1 MTKPKITPTTGD
13 LMKNGGMGAPFVL
26 PIRPSTATQPQPGP
40 LKVAIIGTAPS
51 SRMLA
56 PFGDQ
61 SWTIWACSPG
71 NMNILP
77 RFDAWFELHGNL
89 LWPENRHY
97 GEPYVNFL
105 RALSCPVYMQ
115 DQSMVPQ
122 AITFPMREM
131 VKEFGR
137 DFFSSS
143 FAWMMAYA
151 MHLGAQEVAL
161 FGVDMASKDEY
172 IQQRPG
178 FYYFKREAER
188 RGVKISAPY
197 ESDIMQSPGLY
208 GYSDVMPFGRKVAA
222 RRQEL
227 AVRLQHMKPERDKLQ
242 QNITYL
248 EGASEDIDYFQAIW
262 SGLADDMALLRTEK
276 YALEQENASLKLWVA
291 KAQEAEEQ
299 RRKQDVVVPMEG
311 ANGGQQDSRP

>member
-13 LMKNGGMGAPFVL
+13 MMKNGGMQIPASFGPAAMRAAPQ
-26 PIRPSTATQPQPGP
+26 AGGP

-51 SRMLA
+51 SRLLA
-56 PFGDQ
+56 PFNDT

-71 NMNILP
+71 NMNTLP

-97 GEPYVNFL
+97 GEPYVQYL
-105 RALSCPVYMQ
+105 RTLTCPVYMQ
-115 DQSMVPQ
+115 DQSLVPN
-122 AITFPMREM
+122 AITFPMVEM

-143 FAWMMAYA
+143 FAWMMAFA
-151 MHLGAQEVAL
+151 MYSGAKEIAL
-161 FGVDMASKDEY
+161 YGVDMASKDEY

-188 RGVKISAPY
+188 RGIKIGAPH

-208 GYSDVMPFGRKVAA
+208 GYSDVMPFGRKMAA
-222 RRQEL
+222 RKQEL
-227 AVRLQHMKPERDKLQ
+227 TVRLQHMKPERDKLQ

-248 EGASEDIDYFQAIW
+248 EGAHEDIDYFQSIW
-262 SGLADDMALLRTEK
+262 TGIADDMALLRAEK
-276 YALEQENASLKLWVA
+276 FVLEQENRLLKEFAAQAQAA
-291 KAQEAEEQ
+291 KQMPAVKVSVTEE
-299 RRKQDVVVPMEG
+299 KH
-311 ANGGQQDSRP
+311 A